1 MKAISITSGK
11 GGVGKSIVATNL
23 GLALAKSGKKVL
35 LFDADLSLAN
45 LDVLFGVKCEF
56 NLMHVLEGSKEL
68 DEIIIEAPLGLHIL
82 PAASGVLK
90 MERLDP
96 AQLARISIALQKLAA
111 QYDILLIDTGA
122 GLTETVLFFNTAV
135 DEILLVTTPDPTAL
149 TDAYA
154 LLKVMNTNYGIGQV
168 VMLINQVQST
178 SEGLNV
184 YQRLKQVCEK
194 YLTVQ
199 LADGGQIPRDS
210 ELEAAVR
217 ARRPLLLANPN
228 CPASRHFTA
237 LASRYD
243 RLFRGTNEGLTQ
255 EFWDRFLAG
264 RSG

>member
-45 LDVLFGVKCEF
+45 LDVLFGLKCEF
-56 NLMHVLEGSKEL
+56 NLMHVIEGSKEL
-68 DEIIIEAPLGLHIL
+68 PEIVMEAPFGLHIL

-90 MERLDP
+90 MERLEP
-96 AQLARISIALQKLAA
+96 PQLARISLALQELAN

-122 GLTETVLFFNTAV
+122 GLTETVLFFNTSV

-154 LLKVMNTNYGIGQV
+154 LLKVMNTNYGVGHVI
-168 VMLINQVQST
+168 MLVNQVQTT

-184 YQRLKQVCEK
+184 YQRLKQVCGN
-194 YLTVQ
+194 YLTLQ

-217 ARRPLLLANPN
+217 SRKPLLLANPD
-228 CPASRHFTA
+228 CPASRQFLA
-237 LASRYD
+237 LANRFD
-243 RLFRGTNEGLTQ
+243 RLFRGTNEGLNQ
-255 EFWDRFLAG
+255 EFWGRFLG
-264 RSG
+264 GGSE